1 MGSTTPTDQLVCAIV
16 SIVTALSSTITTAA
30 GGAVTVANIA
40 TSINNQGTN
49 DAGMTAT
56 EKDLLSK
63 IATAITATSP
73 TSSIRNSNYAS

>member
-1 MGSTTPTDQLVCAIV
+1 MGSRTPGDQIVTALV
-16 SIVTALSSTITTAA
+16 SIITALSSTITTAA

-56 EKDLLSK
+56 EKDLLAK
-63 IATAITATSP
+63 VATAIQATSP
-73 TSSIRNSNYAS
+73 TSSIP